1 MGFSRQEYWN
11 GLPCPPPAI
20 FLTQGLN
27 PCLLCLL
34 HWQAGSFPLAPPG
47 KPLPAAR
54 QAESPA
60 TTPCS
65 LLSPAEPCLQ
75 PGCFGLSTFPS
86 RAELLFIIF
95 WGCIHISAA
104 APQGTAPSVL
114 SSFNSLQQSPQ
125 ARWALELDKPRLILS
140 WAFTICMPLGKLLS
154 FPEPH
159 LVHL

>member
-1 MGFSRQEYWN
+1 MIPWTVARQGPQSMGFSRQEYWN

-104 APQGTAPSVL
+104 APPGNSSVCPLQFQQPPTVPSGTMGSRTR
-114 SSFNSLQQSPQ
+114 Q
-125 ARWALELDKPRLILS
+125 A
-140 WAFTICMPLGKLLS
+140 
-154 FPEPH
+154 
-159 LVHL
+159 